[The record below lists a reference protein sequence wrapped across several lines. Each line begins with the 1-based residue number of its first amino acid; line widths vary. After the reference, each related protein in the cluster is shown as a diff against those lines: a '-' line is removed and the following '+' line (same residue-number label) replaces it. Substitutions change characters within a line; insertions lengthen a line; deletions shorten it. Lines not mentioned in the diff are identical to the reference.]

1 MEQEMSPPYNECFI
15 DRLCDHVLLCVFEHL
30 ITGSPPVF
38 HDATSPLTLSWIS
51 RRWRYLVVTSPL
63 FWTQID
69 VDEHSFSS
77 SRYARAHAI
86 AFPIVALYLERSRS
100 CAIDVMISLD
110 VLGDLVAPL
119 EGDEH
124 LPFTFDHVDLLGLAL
139 VENARRIRTLQI
151 ICPSWTVQQ
160 YILQHL
166 RSVPM
171 PMLQGFNLEYRFH
184 VLQSLVENYH
194 PKTALFPCYALSLLS
209 LGGMD
214 LPDNKLILQHSGFLL
229 YPSLRDVEIQGAHYR
244 WGRFCA
250 TNLSSLSIGCIPWDH
265 RPTHKELRDILSGS
279 PTLCSLSI
287 SGALPS
293 TGARADLSLPQLSSL
308 KLGFTIPEEVSVF
321 VTGFNAPSLK
331 KLELHYTMPTLPR
344 ELLPVGSEAV
354 LYAKTAAAFNHLIEY
369 LPLQQLLCLSIR
381 NVRFS
386 REESI
391 VATTLEVDK
400 GLVKDYEL
408 PTVLRF
414 VQRLK
419 VLTSLHLVNPDPDFL
434 LSLLF
439 PQLSSSPKG
448 AEDTGY
454 NPLVVSRLKRLSIT
468 TKEENDH
475 HSVIRCLQR
484 RRDLYTES
492 DSGSDRYIGR
502 LLESQTLI
510 FPVSAKKD
518 VLAVERTSFTL
529 AKDDCCH
536 IEFKEFAHR
545 KRTAFLEVALQQ

>member
-1 MEQEMSPPYNECFI
+1 MEQEMRPPCDECLI

-30 ITGSPPVF
+30 ISPPMF

-51 RRWRYLVVTSPL
+51 RRWHYLVVFSPL

-77 SRYARAHAI
+77 SRYARSRAR
-86 AFPIVALYLERSRS
+86 AFPVVALYLERSQS

-110 VLGDLVAPL
+110 VLGDFVAPL

-151 ICPSWTVQQ
+151 ICPSWMVQQ
-160 YILQHL
+160 YILQHF
-166 RSVPM
+166 RNVPM
-171 PMLQGFNLEYRFH
+171 PILQGFNLEYRFH
-184 VLQSLVENYH
+184 VLQSLVETYH
-194 PKTALFPCYALSLLS
+194 PKTALFPCFALSLFS

-214 LPDNKLILQHSGFLL
+214 LPDNRDTLRYSGSLL
-229 YPSLRDVEIQGAHYR
+229 YPNLRDVEIQGAHYK

-250 TNLSSLSIGCIPWDH
+250 TNLSSLSIGYIPWDH

-293 TGARADLSLPQLSSL
+293 TGARVDLSLPQLSSL
-308 KLGFTIPEEVSVF
+308 KLGFTGPEEVSVF
-321 VTGFNAPSLK
+321 VAGFNAPSLK

-344 ELLPVGSEAV
+344 ESLPVDSEAV
-354 LYAKTAAAFNHLIEY
+354 LYAKTAAAFNHLIES

-381 NVRFS
+381 SVRFS

-391 VATTLEVDK
+391 VATTSEVDK
-400 GLVKDYEL
+400 GLVKDHEL
-408 PTVLRF
+408 PAVLRF

-419 VLTSLHLVNPDPDFL
+419 VLTSLHLVNPDPDLL
-434 LSLLF
+434 LSLIF

-448 AEDTGY
+448 ADDTGY
-454 NPLVVSRLKRLSIT
+454 NPLVVPRLKRLSIT
-468 TKEENDH
+468 TKEENGH
-475 HSVIRCLQR
+475 QSIIRYLQR

-492 DSGSDRYIGR
+492 DSGCDRYIGR
-502 LLESQTLI
+502 LLDSQTLV

-518 VLAVERTSFTL
+518 VLAVERTSFAL
-529 AKDDCCH
+529 ATDECCN

-545 KRTAFLEVALQQ
+545 KRTAFLELTLQQ